1 MAKQEGNWRGP
12 CLAGAPGIL
21 SGSTNGRSWA
31 RRDGRVGGWRGGA
44 NQAEI
49 GGGEGNCR
57 DQKRKRAGYGE
68 EQERGAIRWC
78 RRRRRRG
85 TAAVMD
91 EDDAWL
97 NGVRVQFERGE
108 DLVPHPE
115 AMSSELRIPLPS
127 REGYRV
133 LQVTYL
139 FSGRLRSAHR
149 ASLCMQKESPRS
161 AAKPYCHQLHQP
173 SSALVS
179 PDLTGPSNAQPITH
193 YYVGQTVIVNIA
205 SSSSGSIPLI
215 PTVAIA
221 HFAFHPLTHPI
232 TTEAPSLFA
241 AQPRGTERT
250 DPPGEGTLVGALAT
264 ALFCNRETRSGGFPG
279 GFFLLPR
286 ASVCPRETIIPGVC
300 ICVRRDVRPLLC
312 AMYILP
318 YDSIHPMMQ
327 DGYTALPQVYAEPV
341 RKLSS
346 SI

>member
-1 MAKQEGNWRGP
+1 MLMKMD
-12 CLAGAPGIL
+12 
-21 SGSTNGRSWA
+21 
-31 RRDGRVGGWRGGA
+31 RDGSPA
-44 NQAEI
+44 
-49 GGGEGNCR
+49 
-57 DQKRKRAGYGE
+57 DQGIVCIWSNRPF
-68 EQERGAIRWC
+68 Q
-78 RRRRRRG
+78 
-85 TAAVMD
+85 
-91 EDDAWL
+91 
-97 NGVRVQFERGE
+97 

-115 AMSSELRIPLPS
+115 AMPSELRIPLPS

-179 PDLTGPSNAQPITH
+179 PDLTRPSNAQPITH

-264 ALFCNRETRSGGFPG
+264 ALFCNRETRSGGFPCV
-279 GFFLLPR
+279 FFLLPR

-318 YDSIHPMMQ
+318 YDSMCVFICQGFGPVTIITRCRSTIQRATLSMQPIHHPSRKEKSK
-327 DGYTALPQVYAEPV
+327 GGKPESLLPIAHTPACPV
-341 RKLSS
+341 LPCPAGDAGNWIHGSVGHYVVFQTRHL
-346 SI
+346 